1 MPIFATP
8 FGVVP
13 IEDAETL
20 NALLTPLFAAR
31 ASSGGHES
39 NSASSSAIAAGGAA
53 TSLNGLCYH
62 SGDDLLDWPDEP
74 VRRLSSA
81 MRGGVYSVVQAVN
94 DFTDAQLRAFRL
106 EARAWFSIVKQHG
119 RVPATQ
125 YPMTA
130 WCAIYCVAAPP
141 PSATRADSGMLR
153 FYESRLGTMFQ
164 DATNA
169 LMRIPYKQGHYGWR
183 PVQGQMAVF
192 PATLTHE
199 IALLNSPGELV
210 LVTMRSRFV
219 GEHQQGFAR
228 W

>member
-1 MPIFATP
+1 
-8 FGVVP
+8 
-13 IEDAETL
+13 
-20 NALLTPLFAAR
+20 
-31 ASSGGHES
+31 
-39 NSASSSAIAAGGAA
+39 
-53 TSLNGLCYH
+53 
-62 SGDDLLDWPDEP
+62 
-74 VRRLSSA
+74 

-153 FYESRLGTMFQ
+153 FYESPARHHVPGCDQ
-164 DATNA
+164 RPDAHPLQA
-169 LMRIPYKQGHYGWR
+169 RPLWLA

-199 IALLNSPGELV
+199 IALLNSPESLC
-210 LVTMRSRFV
+210 
-219 GEHQQGFAR
+219 